1 MIEYI
6 KGKIIDLS
14 PTTTIIEVGGIGYM
28 INISLITYSLLEHQE
43 STQLYIYELLR
54 EDAHTLFGFYSK
66 DEREMFLLLISV
78 SGVGANT
85 ARMMLSSLSVSEI
98 AYIIITE
105 NSTAFKN
112 IKGIGLKTAQ
122 RIILDLKD
130 KVGRISGDLKLSTSQ
145 ENTSSIKSETAAA
158 LVMLGF
164 HQLQVN
170 KVLDKIFAES
180 TSLPIEQA
188 IKKALKM
195 L

>member
-145 ENTSSIKSETAAA
+145 ESTSSVKSETAAA